1 MNHVI
6 NSITSTT
13 IYKMV
18 LFHLSFKATLT
29 ETNKF
34 RVDLNHEIPMQPMR
48 YVKSVVRCNYSST
61 AALTNSVIYARI
73 PWLSHYE
80 VTNNKG
86 ENLLPVAFQPVPA
99 NPTSESQTW
108 TSEHYDIKFKP
119 EDIPRSFDVE
129 FFSDDGVTAQN
140 FKLGFANKIQ
150 SIDLYF
156 EYAHNDTFH

>member
-1 MNHVI
+1 
-6 NSITSTT
+6 
-13 IYKMV
+13 MV
-18 LFHLSFKATLT
+18 LFHLSFKAPADVSVASS
-29 ETNKF
+29 F
-34 RVDLNHEIPMQPMR
+34 RVDLNHEIPMQPMT
-48 YVKSVVRCNYSST
+48 YVKSIVRFNYNST
-61 AALTNSVIYARI
+61 NALTNSVIYARL

-80 VTNNKG
+80 VTNNIG

-99 NPTSESQTW
+99 NPASETQTY
-108 TSEHYDIKFKP
+108 TAEQYGIKFKP

-129 FFSDDGVTAQN
+129 FFQDDGVTPME